1 MQILVLDTIHG
12 GKTIGAAFSA
22 RGDAVDLVDVYRG
35 RDSTASAS
43 DAQEKTY
50 DMIVSPVHL
59 DPDYPLLRF
68 FRERGTK
75 IITHH
80 EAVRML
86 LGNCLP
92 RPMIEITG
100 ARGKTTTAHTLASL
114 MDGPGILHTSTG
126 TYRYPERELLA
137 QTGITP
143 ASILAAAA
151 AAINCHGWLI
161 AEVSLGVTGAGSL
174 AIITS
179 AEDYLFA
186 AGKKHALATKITSA
200 RHARKILF
208 GEGIELDD
216 ELFEP
221 RDVVRL
227 DEVARVEG
235 STALIGAGRAAR
247 FTNPL
252 LALKSYREPLLL
264 AGTAAVMLG
273 FDPKMLSSFTALP
286 GRMAEERAGDSGNIL
301 VIDNANSGTN
311 AATTIEAARYARAR
325 SGNYE
330 LTLVIGQAE
339 GDGRVCENFPAD
351 QIRLAV
357 DAIQPTRI
365 VLVGPEPYPGEQD
378 SAGREPLIAAR
389 AATLEEGYSAALA
402 NTQSGSVVLAVKTWR

>member
-12 GKTIGAAFSA
+12 GKTIGAALSA
-22 RGDAVDLVDVYRG
+22 RGDSVDLVDVYRG
-35 RDSTASAS
+35 WESTVSAR

-50 DMIVSPVHL
+50 DLIVAPVHL
-59 DPDYPLLRF
+59 DPDYPHLRF
-68 FRERGTK
+68 FRKRGTK
-75 IITHH
+75 IISHH

-100 ARGKTTTAHTLASL
+100 ARGKTTTAHALASL
-114 MDGPGILHTSTG
+114 MNGAGILHTSAG

-137 QTGITP
+137 RTGITP

-151 AAINCHGWLI
+151 AAIQCHGWLI

-179 AEDYLFA
+179 GEDYPFA
-186 AGKKHALATKITSA
+186 AGKKKALATKIASA
-200 RHARKILF
+200 RHARKVLL

-235 STALIGAGRAAR
+235 STALLGAGRGAR
-247 FTNPL
+247 FTSPL
-252 LALKSYREPLLL
+252 LELKAYREPLLL

-273 FDPKMLSSFTALP
+273 CDPKKLSSFTALP
-286 GRMAEERAGDSGNIL
+286 GRMAEVRVGDSGNIL

-311 AATTIEAARYARAR
+311 AVTTIEAARYARAR
-325 SGNYE
+325 SGNEE

-339 GDGRVCENFPAD
+339 GDGKVCENFPTD
-351 QIRLAV
+351 QIRLAL
-357 DAIQPTRI
+357 DAIRPARI
-365 VLVGPEPYPGEQD
+365 VLVGPESYPQD
-378 SAGREPLIAAR
+378 QHSAGWEPLIAAR
-389 AATLEEGYSAALA
+389 AATLEEGYFAALA
-402 NTQSGSVVLAVKTWR
+402 KTQSGSVVLAVKTWR

>member
-22 RGDAVDLVDVYRG
+22 RGDTVDLVDVYRG
-35 RDSTASAS
+35 RDSTVSAE
-43 DAQEKTY
+43 DAQEKSY
-50 DMIVSPVHL
+50 NLIVSPVHL
-59 DPDYPLLRF
+59 DPDYPLLRYF
-68 FRERGTK
+68 QKRETK

-92 RPMIEITG
+92 KPVIEITG
-100 ARGKTTTAHTLASL
+100 SRGKTTTAHALASL
-114 MDGPGILHTSTG
+114 MNGPGVLHTSTG

-137 QTGITP
+137 RTGITP
-143 ASILAAAA
+143 ASILAAASA
-151 AAINCHGWLI
+151 AVNCHGWLI

-186 AGKKHALATKITSA
+186 AGKKHALAEKIQSA
-200 RHARKILF
+200 RHARKVLF
-208 GEGIELDD
+208 GEGIELDE

-221 RDVVRL
+221 RDVVLL

-235 STALIGAGRAAR
+235 TTALIGAGRAAR
-247 FTNPL
+247 FSNPL
-252 LALKSYREPLLL
+252 LDLKSYREPLLL
-264 AGTAAVMLG
+264 AGTAAVMLRLDVKKLAG
-273 FDPKMLSSFTALP
+273 FTALP
-286 GRMAEERAGDSGNIL
+286 GRMTQEYAGDSGEIL

-311 AATTIEAARYARAR
+311 AGTTTEAARYAREL
-325 SGNYE
+325 SGCDE

-357 DAIQPTRI
+357 DEIRPSRI
-365 VLVGPEPYPGEQD
+365 VLVGPESCQGDPHITGL
-378 SAGREPLIAAR
+378 EPLIAAR
-389 AATLEEGYSAALA
+389 ATTLEEGYFAAMA
-402 NTQSGSVVLAVKTWR
+402 NTKSGSVVLAVKTWR